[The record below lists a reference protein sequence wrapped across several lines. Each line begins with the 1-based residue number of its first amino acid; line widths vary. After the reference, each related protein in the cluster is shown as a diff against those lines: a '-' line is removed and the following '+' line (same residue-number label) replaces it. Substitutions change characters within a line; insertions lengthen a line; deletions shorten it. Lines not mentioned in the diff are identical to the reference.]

1 MKTYANV
8 GDIGGVTMIGLSLSL
23 SLCTGLNCFSRWFI
37 GPNLNTTGS
46 KSILLLRG
54 PLSTGVLVMYRAV
67 IVSNCVFVGN
77 YCRPRET
84 FIDLIRYYFVAQ
96 FSWWRNWIIPIKF
109 VIRWL
114 YKSNI
119 LHLIRDSI
127 RIVHRILKIF
137 FISNLILSISISKS
151 DTFQLVYIS
160 LVIFERKKR
169 KEKNEG
175 KAMIERL
182 DETREVGKNLYRIT
196 PVEFPWY
203 KYGFHIRGILAS
215 VSPKIIIYIPQEPE
229 G

>member
-37 GPNLNTTGS
+37 GPNLDTTGS

-127 RIVHRILKIF
+127 KIVHRIPKIF
-137 FISNLILSISISKS
+137 FISNSILSISISDRTHCCFNWFIHPWLYSK
-151 DTFQLVYIS
+151 
-160 LVIFERKKR
+160 ER
-169 KEKNEG
+169 KEK
-175 KAMIERL
+175 KK
-182 DETREVGKNLYRIT
+182 TREKRWSNDWTKHEKSGKICIEL
-196 PVEFPWY
+196 PPWN
-203 KYGFHIRGILAS
+203 FHGISTDSISAES
-215 VSPKIIIYIPQEPE
+215 
-229 G
+229 